1 MLLATS
7 IRHRLLLG
15 QGKNLLGKS
24 WNTACSVESPL
35 FMSWTKASHNRKL
48 LNKNQACVSSF
59 VRYNST
65 DTTDQTTTTATT
77 HAKMGLGPLN
87 KEEELQEKERVAG
100 LSDFQKE
107 IELRDLDKQL
117 ARVNMLRRINTGEL
131 YTMRGQFKALMQ
143 DYGMPFMV
151 WYWTIWGTT
160 AVLTYG
166 AINVFGVDAMEIIS
180 WADGFTGFDLTSKV
194 DPTLGTIGLTIAVNE
209 LIEPLRL
216 PFVVLTTKPIVK
228 FITDRRLI

>member
-7 IRHRLLLG
+7 IRHRLVLG
-15 QGKNLLGKS
+15 HGKNLLGKS
-24 WNTACSVESPL
+24 WNAAFSIESSS
-35 FMSWTKASHNRKL
+35 FMSWTTSNNSKL
-48 LNKNQACVSSF
+48 VHKNQPCVSSF

-65 DTTDQTTTTATT
+65 DTNDQTATN
-77 HAKMGLGPLN
+77 AKIGLGPLN
-87 KEEELQEKERVAG
+87 KEEELKEKERVAG

-166 AINVFGVDAMEIIS
+166 AINIFGVDAMEIIS

-216 PFVVLTTKPIVK
+216 PFVVVTTKPIVK